1 MEKQMDIVA
10 WKQLTDAD
18 KNCVYKLQVE
28 GDMSSREKKKVL
40 IELKEWEEVGYGWK
54 DKTEICLFSRKFK
67 DKESFIKWAKQFPY
81 ELKEVN
87 RNGKKKK
94 IN

>member
-1 MEKQMDIVA
+1 MEKQMNIVA
-10 WKQLTDAD
+10 WKLITDAN

-28 GDMSSREKKKVL
+28 AVSSRDKKKVL
-40 IELKEWEEVGYGWK
+40 AELEGWKEVGYGWN
-54 DKTEICLFSRKFK
+54 DKKEICLFSRSFQ
-67 DKESFIKWAKQFPY
+67 DKESFIQWAKQFPF

-87 RNGKKKK
+87 RNGKEKK